1 MIDTREWIVLR
12 DPFVRAIGFCPCGAA
27 LNVGLGSKEI
37 KMAKLTPL
45 QEIKERFGSKDK
57 LVKEL
62 KALFDKGELFAER
75 LNPEKGIAHVA
86 NRKLL
91 RLYDVANEI
100 KERFSTRAKLTDDLL
115 KMLKREKDT
124 GLKERFDKWGLP
136 RLWDHYKS
144 VAKKKD

>member
-1 MIDTREWIVLR
+1 
-12 DPFVRAIGFCPCGAA
+12 
-27 LNVGLGSKEI
+27 
-37 KMAKLTPL
+37 MAKLTPL

-62 KALFDKGELFAER
+62 KTLFDKGELFAER
-75 LNPEKGIAHVA
+75 LNPDKGIAHVA

-91 RLYDVANEI
+91 KLYDVANEI
-100 KERFSTRAKLTDDLL
+100 KERFATRSKLTEDLL

-124 GLKERFDKWGLP
+124 GLKERFDKWGLS
-136 RLWDHYKS
+136 RLWDYYKSVAKS